1 MDFRAELASFLK
13 SRRARLRPEDLGVRP
28 FSGRRRVPGLRRE
41 ELAELAGVSMDY
53 YTRLEQG
60 RAQNVSDAV
69 LDAVSRGLRLD
80 DAERAHFGNLVRAL
94 HHGSADRDGTPR
106 PESVRDGVRI
116 LLDSLGDVP
125 AYVIGPRL
133 DVLAAN
139 PLARALFGDFDALP
153 AARRNV
159 AWQVFLAPGA
169 RELYPDWE
177 EVARDTV
184 VALRL
189 DLGRY
194 PCDDRL
200 CTLLGELSVRSE
212 DFRRLW
218 AEHGVREIAQG
229 TWRLAHPEAGA
240 LLLHRETLH
249 LAGSPD
255 QSLVTF
261 AAQPGSESAAA
272 LVLLS
277 IALTRSSSSAG
288 RAIHS

>member
-13 SRRARLRPEDLGVRP
+13 SRRAALRPEDLGVRP

-69 LDAVSRGLRLD
+69 LDAVSRVLRLD
-80 DAERAHFGNLVRAL
+80 ATERAHFGNLVRAL
-94 HHGSADRDGTPR
+94 HFGGGGGGPAPCEPGAAGL
-106 PESVRDGVRI
+106 RDGVRF
-116 LLDSLGDVP
+116 LLDSLGGVP
-125 AYVIGPRL
+125 AYVVGPRL

-139 PLARALFGDFDALP
+139 PLARAVFADFDAVP

-159 AWQVFLAPGA
+159 AWHVFLDVRA
-169 RELYPDWE
+169 RALYADWE

-184 VALRL
+184 GALRL

-218 AEHGVREIAQG
+218 AEQGVRDAAYG
-229 TWRLAHPEAGA
+229 AWRLAHPVAGE
-240 LLLHRETLH
+240 LTLHRETLH
-249 LAGSPD
+249 LAGSPGR
-255 QSLVTF
+255 SLVTF
-261 AAQPGSESAAA
+261 AAAPDSASAAA
-272 LVLLS
+272 LPLL
-277 IALTRSSSSAG
+277 LRSPSPAG
-288 RAIHS
+288 RA